1 MGRHAETAGTPLDL
15 RRTAQ
20 ASGLVGGVAWVLTYF
35 LPTDPR
41 TALATG
47 VLWLGLLLLTV
58 ALFGLGLLLVRSDVL
73 VLRWFVGLA
82 LPTLVWS
89 AFAVVRDSAADPA
102 LADAVFGAAV
112 GLVSGVQLV
121 RRRSLPRATL

>member
-20 ASGLVGGVAWVLTYF
+20 ASGLGGGLAWVVTSF
-35 LPTDPR
+35 LPSDPR
-41 TALATG
+41 TALATAL
-47 VLWLGLLLLTV
+47 LWLGLLLLSV
-58 ALFGLGLLLVRSDVL
+58 ALLGLGLLLVRSDVL
-73 VLRWFVGLA
+73 VLRWFVALA

-89 AFAVVRDSAADPA
+89 ALAVVRDSASDPS
-102 LADAVFGAAV
+102 LVDAVFGASV